1 MSSSK
6 YILQN
11 ISTKCLYGILLVQLR
26 CLISTKKDNVFAFE
40 YPHNQ
45 QDLNENPP
53 CEHPIYCIGGPGT
66 ILHTV
71 QMENVY
77 NDSKTFVDKPLKHD
91 PTQTIENFRVFMRV
105 NIIFLSKLNYVCALL
120 ILFCTHFPRIQ
131 MLCNVYFYDLE
142 PP

>member
-11 ISTKCLYGILLVQLR
+11 KSTNWLYVILIVYLTCLM
-26 CLISTKKDNVFAFE
+26 SMKKDNVVAVE

-45 QDLNENPP
+45 RDLNQTPP

-71 QMENVY
+71 QMSKVY
-77 NDSKTFVDKPLKHD
+77 KDSKTFVDKPLKHD

-105 NIIFLSKLNYVCALL
+105 NNIFFINV
-120 ILFCTHFPRIQ
+120 Q
-131 MLCNVYFYDLE
+131 LCICSSI
-142 PP
+142 